1 MPLGDFPLT
10 KLDALPD
17 AMKKDAYQIWLW
29 GLEGSAFDCPLEPLT
44 QEFWKTHLESRLA
57 YGLLLPARE
66 HQKEED
72 LLVLISQKLTRA
84 ISRQYG
90 RLPLRPR
97 YQLFNFIMDIGL
109 PNTEHLTSLHPFVR
123 ISNFKMFEEI
133 FRSAILPIKDATGK
147 YRRPTFAGTIDVLP
161 HGLTPLLC
169 PKCGQTRTLRENATL
184 LNAYP
189 VAEDKFEVRVLC
201 VCDTCEQVFSFKTN
215 VNLLRIV

>member
-17 AMKKDAYQIWLW
+17 AMKRDAYQIWLW
-29 GLEGSAFDCPLEPLT
+29 SLEGSAFDCPLEPLT
-44 QEFWKTHLESRLA
+44 QEFWQTHLESRLA
-57 YGLLLPARE
+57 YGLLLPTRD
-66 HQKEED
+66 HQKEEN

-133 FRSAILPIKDATGK
+133 FRSAILPIKDEKGK

-161 HGLTPLLC
+161 DGLTNSASLSKVRTNTDLARKCNPLEYLSR
-169 PKCGQTRTLRENATL
+169 CGGPVRGKGVLR
-184 LNAYP
+184 
-189 VAEDKFEVRVLC
+189 
-201 VCDTCEQVFSFKTN
+201 
-215 VNLLRIV
+215 LRYV